1 MTTKAISSIVIVGG
15 GSAGWITAMYLNKLY
30 QHQQQNV
37 SIIVIESPDISVIG
51 VGEATVHSIRFLFAA
66 MGIDEAELLR
76 ETNATLKTGILF
88 ENWMKE
94 KSTELKHQYF
104 HPFEQVQLGS
114 GIDITS
120 RWLASD
126 QRRYQRYDQGTSLSA
141 HLMAL
146 NHSPK
151 TAHSLPYQGIVP
163 YGYHID
169 AVLLGRFLRKKATEA
184 GVIHVEATVNDV
196 IVKNNKI
203 QQVQTSEGVYSADL
217 FIDCTG
223 FKGLLINELSANNW
237 RSFQSALPCNKA
249 VAMQLAYD
257 EQQPNPR
264 SYTTATAL
272 EYGWAWQIDL
282 VNRRGTGYVYDSRYL
297 TPEQAEQRLIDLHGG
312 TDKIKVLKKNHL
324 SMKVGCRKAF
334 WLGNCV
340 AIGLSGGF
348 IEPLESTGLHV
359 INVGVRLLATHLQ
372 SAEPIQE
379 ICDNYNRLL
388 NGVYDD
394 LKQFIVLH
402 YCLSDRDDTEFWQYA
417 RDSVKQCPNL
427 QRLLSVWRNKVCEY
441 FDLAGSFSTTFT
453 DENYRYILYG
463 MQYYPRFTTA
473 PLAEESHQI
482 FAKFNR
488 KCLETVQSTE
498 THADFLAKLHQ
509 LSLAEITQLWG
520 YKSPQHS

>member
-1 MTTKAISSIVIVGG
+1 MTTKAVSSIVIVGG
-15 GSAGWITAMYLNKLY
+15 GSAGWITALYLNKLY
-30 QHQQQNV
+30 QQQQNV
-37 SIIVIESPDISVIG
+37 SITVIESPNIGVIG

-66 MGIDEAELLR
+66 MGIDESELLR

-88 ENWMKE
+88 ENWMKAN
-94 KSTELKHQYF
+94 LAGQQHQYF
-104 HPFEQVQLGS
+104 HPFEQVQLGT
-114 GIDITS
+114 GIDLST
-120 RWLASD
+120 RWLASE
-126 QRRYQRYDQGTSLSA
+126 QRRYQRYDQGISLSA

-146 NHSPK
+146 NNSPK
-151 TAHSLPYQGIVP
+151 TAQSPPYHGIVP

-169 AVLLGRFLRKKATEA
+169 AVLLGRFLRAKATAA
-184 GVIHVEATVNDV
+184 GVVHIEATVNDV
-196 IVKNNKI
+196 VVSNNKI
-203 QQVQTSEGVYSADL
+203 KQVKTSEGVYSADF

-223 FKGLLINELSANNW
+223 FKGELINQLATNNW
-237 RSFQSALPCNKA
+237 RSFAAALPCNKA

-297 TPEQAEQRLIDLHGG
+297 TPEQAEQRLIDFHGG
-312 TDKIKVLKKNHL
+312 TAKINVLKTNHL
-324 SMKVGCRKAF
+324 SMNVGCCKAF
-334 WLGNCV
+334 WVGNCV

-372 SAEPIQE
+372 AAEPTQAIR
-379 ICDNYNRLL
+379 DNYNRLL

-394 LKQFIVLH
+394 LKQFIILH
-402 YCLSDRDDTEFWQYA
+402 YCLSDRDDTEFWQHA
-417 RDSVKQCPNL
+417 QDSVKQCPHL
-427 QRLLSVWRNKVCEY
+427 QQLLSVWQHKVCEY

-463 MQYYPRFTTA
+463 MQHYPTLTTT
-473 PLAEESHQI
+473 PLAEESQAI

-488 KCLETVQSTE
+488 KCIETVRTAIPH
-498 THADFLAKLHQ
+498 TDFLANIHQ
-509 LSLAEITQLWG
+509 LSHDDVAHLWTNKFTQI
-520 YKSPQHS
+520 S